1 VSLLAVASGADT
13 LGGVSTIHL
22 VRHGEV
28 ENPKGLIYGRLP
40 GYHLSERGRRQATA
54 AGERLADAEIG
65 VVRSSPLERAHETA
79 ELIAAPHGLEVET
92 DERILE
98 SLSTLEGLGRSLWT
112 FLRSPRHWWHFRNPM
127 APSWGESFA
136 DVRNRMLA
144 AIDDALEAASGQEVV
159 LVSHQTPVLVARMAL
174 TKSRMPPWLA
184 VTQCRTGSVTTIVR
198 DEQGLVSA
206 SYFEPR
212 V

>member
-1 VSLLAVASGADT
+1 M
-13 LGGVSTIHL
+13 HL

-28 ENPKGLIYGRLP
+28 ENPKGVIYGRLP
-40 GYHLSERGRRQATA
+40 GYHLSERGVKEAEA
-54 AGERLADAEIG
+54 AAERLADSDIG
-65 VVRSSPLERAHETA
+65 LVRSSPLERAQETA
-79 ELIAAPHGLEVET
+79 GAIAARHGLEIET

-98 SLSTLEGLGRSLWT
+98 SHSTLEGLGRSLGS

-127 APSWGESFA
+127 TPSWGESFGEI
-136 DVRNRMLA
+136 RERMLA
-144 AIDDALEAASGQEVV
+144 AIDDALEDGGGREVV
-159 LVSHQTPVLVARMAL
+159 IVSHQTPVLVARMAL

-184 VTQCRTGSVTTIVR
+184 VTQCRTGSVTTIER
-198 DEQGLVSA
+198 DEDGFVSA